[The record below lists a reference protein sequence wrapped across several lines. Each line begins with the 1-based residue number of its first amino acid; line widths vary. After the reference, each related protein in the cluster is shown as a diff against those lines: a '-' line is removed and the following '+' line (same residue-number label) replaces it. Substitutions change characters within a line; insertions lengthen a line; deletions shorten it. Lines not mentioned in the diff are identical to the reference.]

1 MAQKRTRRPNTIK
14 SFVSGGE
21 SHYAEEA
28 LDFDTARETFLRN
41 CRVKNLSDQSLR
53 YYREGLKSLFDGLRD
68 LGVDK
73 PLDVTA
79 DHVNEIVLT
88 RKDDGLS
95 DAYVNSLLRGWRVF
109 FRFLHDD
116 GYLPTNPTEKTRLI
130 KAERRIVQTFS
141 REQVKALLAVPDR
154 STFTGYRNYV
164 LMLTLLETG
173 IRIAEAEALKVTDI
187 RWRDRIMVVYGKGRK
202 ERMVPFQKTL
212 EKHLK
217 EYVTIRGALD
227 HDYVFVNIDNGP
239 QKKRAM
245 QDEIRKIGLEA
256 GLRGVRVSP
265 HTFRH
270 TFAKIYI
277 MNGGDVFS
285 LQKILGHT
293 TLQMVQTYVSLFGTD
308 IAAQHR
314 KFSPLESLE
323 GRQ

>member
-1 MAQKRTRRPNTIK
+1 MAQRRTRRPNTIK
-14 SFVSGGE
+14 SFVVDGE
-21 SHYAEEA
+21 SHYAAEA
-28 LDFDTARETFLRN
+28 LDYDAAREAFLRN

-53 YYREGLKSLFDGLRD
+53 YYREGLKSLYEGLRD
-68 LGVDK
+68 LNVDK
-73 PLDVTA
+73 PLDVTPDIIDDLIIA
-79 DHVNEIVLT
+79 K
-88 RKDDGLS
+88 KDEGLS

-109 FRFLHDD
+109 FRFLHED
-116 GYLPTNPTEKTRLI
+116 GYLPSNPTEKTRLI

-141 REQVKALLAVPDR
+141 REQVRALLAVPDR
-154 STFTGYRNYV
+154 TTFTGYRNYV

-173 IRIAEAEALKVTDI
+173 IRVAEAEALKVTDI
-187 RWRDRIMVVYGKGRK
+187 RWRDRVMVVYGKGRK
-202 ERMVPFQKTL
+202 ERLVPFQKTL

-217 EYVTIRGALD
+217 EYVAIRGPLD

-245 QDEIRKIGLEA
+245 QDEINKIGREA
-256 GLRGVRVSP
+256 GLKGVRVSP

-323 GRQ
+323 R

>member
-1 MAQKRTRRPNTIK
+1 LAQKRTRRPNTIK
-14 SFVSGGE
+14 SFVADGE
-21 SHYAEEA
+21 SHYAKEA
-28 LDFDTARETFLRN
+28 LDYDVARESFMRY

-53 YYREGLKSLFDGLRD
+53 YYSEGLKALFEGLRD

-73 PLDVTA
+73 PLAVTS
-79 DHVNEIVLT
+79 DHIDDLILAK
-88 RKDDGLS
+88 KDDGLS

-109 FRFLHDD
+109 FRFLHED

-130 KAERRIVQTFS
+130 KAERRIIQTFT
-141 REQVKALLAVPDR
+141 REQIKALLAVPDR
-154 STFTGYRNYV
+154 TTFTGYRNYV
-164 LMLTLLETG
+164 LMLTLFETG

-187 RWRDRIMVVYGKGRK
+187 RWRDRVMVVYGKGRK
-202 ERMVPFQKTL
+202 ERIVPFQKTL

-217 EYVTIRGALD
+217 EYIAIRGPLD
-227 HDYVFVNIDNGP
+227 HDYVFVNIDNRP
-239 QKKRAM
+239 MKKRAM

-256 GLRGVRVSP
+256 NIKGVRVSP

-314 KFSPLESLE
+314 KYSPLESLE
-323 GRQ
+323 R